1 MSCEFKSYL
10 PNDLDNTHVQSSQM
24 LWCHSKLY
32 PILATSRDIRRM
44 IFMCQGAESIKTIW
58 LEFHEKFLYAVT
70 RVQGLE
76 IYIPEN

>member
-32 PILATSRDIRRM
+32 PILTTSRDIRRM
-44 IFMCQGAESIKTIW
+44 IFMCQGAKSIKTIW
-58 LEFHEKFLYAVT
+58 LEFHEKLLSTVT
-70 RVQGLE
+70 WVQGLE